1 MKCNISKQGYADMPA
16 NMKKPGGRARKAILQ
31 KILDLL
37 QSICYNTITSERFFF
52 FAKEPVVMP
61 CALARVLFVRVSARA
76 GATGRAKPREAF
88 TFTLPNKSA

>member
-1 MKCNISKQGYADMPA
+1 MPV
-16 NMKKPGGRARKAILQ
+16 NTKKSGDRARKAILQ
-31 KILDLL
+31 KMLDLL

-61 CALARVLFVRVSARA
+61 CAPARVLFVRYLQRA